1 MPVRRTRRSQRFV
14 LGYILAL
21 LLASGLAVC
30 SGSADDA
37 PPPVAPE
44 TAVPNEPAA
53 PVPPAETPRPSTT
66 PEAPVPKP
74 LPDPVAP
81 AASPPPA
88 EPASSASEPAA
99 MPGEPS
105 PPTAESPAPE
115 PAPLAFRYDTYD
127 RSGAVTE
134 PGHYAFL
141 ADGADPAS
149 VVTTYEELRDG
160 TATALL
166 IHTHDA
172 HGASQAAHYDAVA
185 TGDLVEWKQAADCF
199 VRYTV
204 TSAPAPPADA
214 VTRAFGVAWMTYAFT
229 GCSGAIPAGTGAGL
243 GLGDLPNLGGP
254 SLTVPIRHALWQI
267 VPQGMTSVAEE
278 PVTLDHAVLAP
289 SYTEDL
295 ATARQL
301 PRWRDPALP
310 AGWILLDARVDPTVT
325 PFGYQAFFGPPDGIG
340 VGLTVQGEYAADRGY
355 FEWASWRPNG
365 DDLGVTETRLIAG
378 RPAMVR
384 YGGPNPGQYF
394 PTSVRIYDAAT
405 ESEYTLFGKARS
417 LRGPNVEALIAIARS
432 LFEPPNAP

>member
-1 MPVRRTRRSQRFV
+1 MPVRRTRRSQRFL
-14 LGYILAL
+14 LGCVLAL
-21 LLASGLAVC
+21 LLASGLAAC

-37 PPPVAPE
+37 PPPAAPE
-44 TAVPNEPAA
+44 TAASPVPAM
-53 PVPPAETPRPSTT
+53 PVPPAETPQPPTPP
-66 PEAPVPKP
+66 PEAPTPE
-74 LPDPVAP
+74 
-81 AASPPPA
+81 PPA
-88 EPASSASEPAA
+88 EPASPAPGASEPMA

-105 PPTAESPAPE
+105 PPTAESSALE
-115 PAPLAFRYDTYD
+115 PAPRTFLYDTYD
-127 RSGAVTE
+127 RSGAVAE

-149 VVTTYEELRDG
+149 VVTTYEGLRDG

-172 HGASQAAHYDAVA
+172 HGVSRAAFYDAVE
-185 TGDLVEWKQAADCF
+185 TGSLVEWKQADDCF

-204 TSAPAPPADA
+204 TDAPAPAAGA

-229 GCSGAIPAGTGAGL
+229 GCSGALSPTATASVQWGP
-243 GLGDLPNLGGP
+243 LPVLGGT
-254 SLTVPIRHALWQI
+254 SLTTPIRHALWQI
-267 VPQGMTSVAEE
+267 VPQGMTDVAED
-278 PVTLDHAVLAP
+278 PVSLDHAVLAP

-325 PFGYQAFFGPPDGIG
+325 PFGYEAFFGPPDG
-340 VGLTVQGEYAADRGY
+340 VGPGLSVRGEYAAGRGY
-355 FEWASWRPNG
+355 FQWAAWRPNG

-405 ESEYTLFGKARS
+405 ESEYALFGDARS
-417 LRGPNVEALIAIARS
+417 LRGPNVDALIAIARS